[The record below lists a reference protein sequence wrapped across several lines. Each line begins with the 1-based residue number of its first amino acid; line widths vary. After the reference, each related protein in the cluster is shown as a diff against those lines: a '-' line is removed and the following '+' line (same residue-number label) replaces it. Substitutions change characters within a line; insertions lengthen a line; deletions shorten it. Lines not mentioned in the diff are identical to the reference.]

1 MESPPNESL
10 SIEFD
15 GELARPR
22 MFYRQWML
30 AGNPAYFFDRLV
42 QDFGDFVHYRG
53 LFNFYLVNHPSLAKQ
68 VLQDTNKT
76 FDKNTIIYKRFRNA
90 FGDGLVVAEG
100 ERWKRQRKLLQP
112 MFGQLAVERYF
123 DIMVDAANALAD
135 GWDQSSKYRGP
146 FDVAKEM
153 NDVTLEIAGRSL
165 FHDGFDQARDR
176 IGHWTETINR
186 YSAKPPLPI
195 VRSFWFPSRRNRM
208 LKQTLR
214 EFHEFLSAMI
224 ANRRAGQ
231 RKEDLLGVLLHA
243 THDESGRTMTDQE
256 IVRLFRMTV
265 SMSST
270 PKSPSIPFSFSPL
283 GSVFSSRRANT
294 CR

>member
-1 MESPPNESL
+1 M
-10 SIEFD
+10 
-15 GELARPR
+15 
-22 MFYRQWML
+22 
-30 AGNPAYFFDRLV
+30 
-42 QDFGDFVHYRG
+42 
-53 LFNFYLVNHPSLAKQ
+53 
-68 VLQDTNKT
+68 QDTNKT

-224 ANRRAGQ
+224 ANRRPGQ

-256 IVRLFRMTV
+256 IVEVVSNDRVDVLNTEVAIDSVQFLTAWLGLLIAASQYVPIKQRLDLHV
-265 SMSST
+265 
-270 PKSPSIPFSFSPL
+270 PQK
-283 GSVFSSRRANT
+283 
-294 CR
+294 